1 MIIDAPCGSI
11 EGLVREGFLLFK
23 GIPYAQPPVGALRFS
38 PPQQMEPW
46 NGVYKATEFG
56 PICPQDSHEPGSF
69 YHKEFYSGEAPRMD
83 EDCLYLNIWT
93 PKQWREP
100 LPVAIW
106 FHGGAYLNGHGAE
119 MEFDGEAYAKR
130 GVILV
135 TVNYRLGFFGFFA
148 HPKLKHSG
156 NYGILDQIAAIDWVR
171 ENIGAFGGDT
181 DNITVFGQSAGGGS
195 VQTLVRSAL
204 TEGKVHKA
212 IIQSAGGYKS
222 PICAKT
228 PLRRLEKACVAF
240 MKAKKL
246 TLSDMLTMSAERL
259 LALQRP
265 FMRYGVLGTG
275 SLMPLS
281 PCVDEKI
288 LSEDWDRM
296 LRKNRVLQI
305 PYLIGST
312 ANDIMVSRS
321 GSKHPSRNR
330 MHISAMRMCQINNEN
345 SRPSYCYYFS
355 RKMPGDDAGA
365 FHSAEL
371 WYMFGTWKHCWRPL
385 TKADEALSQEMLC
398 AWVQFM
404 KCGNPGWDKC
414 TREDP
419 YVKIFDISKE

>member
-83 EDCLYLNIWT
+83 EDCLYLNILT

-181 DNITVFGQSAGGGS
+181 DNITVFVQSAGGGS

-212 IIQSAGGYKS
+212 IIQSAGGYKDWCVQKLGIPAITVEVGNDKYS
-222 PICAKT
+222 HPYPYHQIDDIVAKNLLV
-228 PLRRLEKACVAF
+228 PQK
-240 MKAKKL
+240 
-246 TLSDMLTMSAERL
+246 MLNT
-259 LALQRP
+259 
-265 FMRYGVLGTG
+265 
-275 SLMPLS
+275 
-281 PCVDEKI
+281 
-288 LSEDWDRM
+288 
-296 LRKNRVLQI
+296 
-305 PYLIGST
+305 
-312 ANDIMVSRS
+312 
-321 GSKHPSRNR
+321 
-330 MHISAMRMCQINNEN
+330 
-345 SRPSYCYYFS
+345 
-355 RKMPGDDAGA
+355 
-365 FHSAEL
+365 
-371 WYMFGTWKHCWRPL
+371 
-385 TKADEALSQEMLC
+385 
-398 AWVQFM
+398 
-404 KCGNPGWDKC
+404 
-414 TREDP
+414 
-419 YVKIFDISKE
+419 ISKEKQNAKQVYESGY